1 MLLFSTTADVKRS
14 KFPRALRAKRMMT
27 NAPKYCFLHPPPQD
41 RRNCTNRKGEGKV
54 ADYAHP
60 ILPKRNAFFVTVLFL
75 KEAFFGSLYLNNW
88 DEIQAFPFSSP
99 RFSDLPTV
107 LHPVTTITLT
117 TVLLLEKQTSQSVFV
132 VYYY

>member
-1 MLLFSTTADVKRS
+1 
-14 KFPRALRAKRMMT
+14 MMT

-41 RRNCTNRKGEGKV
+41 RRNHSNRKGEGKV

-99 RFSDLPTV
+99 RLSDLPTV